1 MELVLVEVRLFHIQE
16 VKVLLLALAS
26 MPGVF
31 CCQRSQCLALPKYP
45 GDKRAAVIV
54 IPFMFLGKSYIE
66 PGVCHVLMY
75 HCHSAMMLC
84 VFLLQL

>member
-1 MELVLVEVRLFHIQE
+1 MQE
-16 VKVLLLALAS
+16 AKVLLLALAS

-31 CCQRSQCLALPKYP
+31 CCQQSQCP
-45 GDKRAAVIV
+45 GDKRAAVLV

-75 HCHSAMMLC
+75 RCPSAMMLC
-84 VFLLQL
+84 AFLLQL